1 MKNSHFVILLLI
13 CISALA
19 CNHTDKKSFTRIVDT
34 SEVHD
39 VSLLNLIVTPEKY
52 QGCKIRTFGYLNL
65 EFEGNGIYLHKED
78 YEHGLYKN
86 ALWVEISADSVR
98 KPEIKQH
105 IKSYVMLE
113 GIFYREEGHMDLF
126 SGTIKNISRIIK
138 WGNDAPTPKKE
149 IIKFPPPK
157 ATK

>member
-1 MKNSHFVILLLI
+1 MKNSCFAIALII
-13 CISALA
+13 CIAAFA
-19 CNHTDKKSFTRIVDT
+19 CNNAGKKSVPPIIDT
-34 SEVHD
+34 TEVHE
-39 VSLLNLIVTPEKY
+39 VSLLNLIAAPEKY
-52 QGCKIRTFGYLNL
+52 QGRKIRTFGYLNL

-78 YEHGLYKN
+78 YENGLFKN
-86 ALWVEISADSVR
+86 ALWVEMSSDSVR
-98 KPEIKQH
+98 KPEIRQH

-113 GIFYREEGHMDLF
+113 GIFDGGEGHMGLF

-157 ATK
+157 PTK